1 MGALELG
8 IAAAAIAAAYLLV
21 KVDPELAGGL
31 LFARQVVFGAFGLM
45 IALILIAT
53 GVPTL
58 MFVGALG
65 LFFVFLYTFREQ
77 PHRRAV

>member
-1 MGALELG
+1 MGGAELAIG
-8 IAAAAIAAAYLLV
+8 AFAILAAFVLV
-21 KVDPELAGGL
+21 KIDPELAGGL
-31 LFARQVVFGAFGLM
+31 LFARQVVFGLFGVM

-53 GVPTL
+53 GVPAL

-65 LFFVFLYTFREQ
+65 LFFVFLYVFREQ